1 MLKQGQQLLSDHH
14 VMRFVPWSKLR
25 RDGDDN
31 VLGFLP
37 VAFELRPTEEA
48 ISVNWLEY
56 FPGDHQN
63 QVTMCVGE
71 FRDRGILTIGK
82 KSAFG
87 VANVRKVRDICNNNG
102 RAIRIVYSP
111 TPKNSHTL
119 IQKLPR
125 DEFALYETLAVEA
138 FTEIIMNTQVPF
150 GDADLAPCIPDVP

>member
-1 MLKQGQQLLSDHH
+1 MKQGQQLLSDHH

-87 VANVRKVRDICNNNG
+87 VANVRKVRDICQG
-102 RAIRIVYSP
+102 SGKAIRIVYSP
-111 TPKNSHTL
+111 SPNNCCHAS
-119 IQKLPR
+119 IQKIPR
-125 DEFALYETLAVEA
+125 DEFAIFEALAADA
-138 FTEIIMNTQVPF
+138 FTEIAMNAQVP
-150 GDADLAPCIPDVP
+150 